1 MMSHEFFHEQAHIE
15 KRHELKR
22 GILLLGI
29 CSFLLLSLYLYRLFC
44 HFQEFEADR
53 LAAEKCGRKSA
64 LESLKFL
71 QLREG
76 KVGFLANLFSLHPRT
91 EKRLKAL

>member
-1 MMSHEFFHEQAHIE
+1 MLSHEFFHEQAHIE
-15 KRHELKR
+15 KHHELKR
-22 GILLLGI
+22 GMLLSGI
-29 CSFLLLSLYLYRLFC
+29 CLLFLLALYLYRLFC

-53 LAAEKCGRKSA
+53 LAAEKCGRASA

-71 QLREG
+71 QIREG
-76 KVGFLANLFSLHPRT
+76 KVGFFANLFSLHPRT